1 MEDRRS
7 YATRGTGLD
16 WRDRLGALGA
26 DAVIEDGVRI
36 FHPENVHIGA
46 GAYVGHGA
54 HLDGYHSGGI
64 AIGDGSWIGAM
75 AFLHGAGGLTI
86 GRHVGIGP
94 RATILTSEHESG
106 DPAAPLL
113 HQPLAFARVAID
125 DGADI
130 GAGAIVLP
138 GAHIGACAIVG
149 AGAIV
154 KGDVPARAVAVGNPA
169 RVVRSR

>member
-1 MEDRRS
+1 
-7 YATRGTGLD
+7 
-16 WRDRLGALGA
+16 
-26 DAVIEDGVRI
+26 VRI

-46 GAYVGHGA
+46 GVYIGHGA

-64 AIGDGSWIGAM
+64 EIGDGSWIGAM
-75 AFLHGAGGLTI
+75 AFLHGAGSLAI

-106 DPAAPLL
+106 DLTAPLL
-113 HQPLAFARVAID
+113 HQPIVFARVAID
-125 DGADI
+125 DGGYV

-138 GAHIGACAIVG
+138 GAHIRAGAIVG

-154 KGDVPARAVAVGNPA
+154 KGDIPARAVAVGNPA
-169 RVVRSR
+169 RVIRSR